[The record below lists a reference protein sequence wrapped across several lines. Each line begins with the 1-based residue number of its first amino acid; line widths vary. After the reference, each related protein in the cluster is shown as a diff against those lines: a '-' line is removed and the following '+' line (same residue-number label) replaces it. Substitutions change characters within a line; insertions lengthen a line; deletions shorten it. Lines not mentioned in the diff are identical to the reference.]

1 MEWSISKGSYSGRT
15 ALQFVFTTTQITIIS
30 RYVRYLRGLTA
41 SLPFLISK

>member
-15 ALQFVFTTTQITIIS
+15 ALQFVSNYSDKINS
-30 RYVRYLRGLTA
+30 CYERYLSGLTA